1 MAGSDFAIQWSLA
14 TMGVEGE
21 FTRRIGL
28 TPLRM
33 LYRRL
38 RFGDRRHLAQP
49 MLELLDIRLL
59 EHICAMLPAARD
71 VAALGACCHHLKRG
85 MRDAAI
91 AWEAIAALEGVVGLR
106 TPRRWPLNLPSA
118 RARRARAALQL
129 SRRWQSGPIAPRG
142 TLRGHKQWVVSL
154 AAAEASGWVVSGS
167 DEHRFNEKDAQLCRA
182 RKSSSAETWAH
193 SKSMVP

>member
-1 MAGSDFAIQWSLA
+1 MAEPFGRGSRRRRAREALVAGSDFAIQWSLA

-71 VAALGACCHHLKRG
+71 VAALGACCHHLKRACATRPSRG
-85 MRDAAI
+85 RRSRRSR
-91 AWEAIAALEGVVGLR
+91 AL
-106 TPRRWPLNLPSA
+106 SA
-118 RARRARAALQL
+118 FAHRVAGRSTCHRPARVERARRC
-129 SRRWQSGPIAPRG
+129 S
-142 TLRGHKQWVVSL
+142 
-154 AAAEASGWVVSGS
+154 
-167 DEHRFNEKDAQLCRA
+167 
-182 RKSSSAETWAH
+182 
-193 SKSMVP
+193 